1 MPQDEGLVTLAPRIA
16 KTDGL
21 IDWDT
26 PARAVHDTVR
36 ALVPWPRAYTY
47 LGALRLVVHETRP
60 HASLAA
66 AWAANGAVGREPA
79 GLVAQAGVVAPSPK
93 GTLLVGAGEGSVI
106 EIRRLQEDGR
116 RVLEA
121 RAFLAGKPLPAGTA
135 FTTQASA

>member
-1 MPQDEGLVTLAPRIA
+1 M
-16 KTDGL
+16 
-21 IDWDT
+21 
-26 PARAVHDTVR
+26 HDTVR

-47 LGALRLVVHETRP
+47 LDALRLVVHETRP

-66 AWAANGAVGREPA
+66 AWAATGAASAASRP

-121 RAFLAGKPLPAGTA
+121 RAFLAGRPLPPGTA